1 MCFALRDVDDE
12 KRRVE
17 KGGGAVAG
25 ALSASLAPDLPD
37 PDMPHYFYTT
47 KMYTG
52 ITELL
57 INTFCCVDSNGC
69 ITAIPPCAN
78 FQ

>member
-1 MCFALRDVDDE
+1 MRLR
-12 KRRVE
+12 E

-69 ITAIPPCAN
+69 TIQYCRVLI
-78 FQ
+78 FSELYFVQR